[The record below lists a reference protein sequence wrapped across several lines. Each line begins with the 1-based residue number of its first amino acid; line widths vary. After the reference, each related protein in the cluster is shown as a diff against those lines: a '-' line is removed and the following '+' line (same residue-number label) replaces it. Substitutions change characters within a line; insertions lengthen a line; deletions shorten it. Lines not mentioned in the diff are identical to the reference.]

1 MAKGVPA
8 RIEEDWVAKRDNDE
22 ADDAESGE
30 GA

>member
-8 RIEEDWVAKRDNDE
+8 RIEEDWVEKRDDDE
-22 ADDAESGE
+22 TGDGGE